1 MPLTKTDSGP
11 VSILCLNF
19 HNHSFCS
26 GRRATNR
33 KRMVN
38 PLPRASVLLCVL
50 SGMLL
55 PTLAADR
62 TVDLRYGMPTWHQP
76 LGIPGD
82 WHKPMAN
89 ERGALLY
96 DFGPGPYAQ
105 GLTVVE
111 LGAEGAPLEFVSQTF
126 ADSPRVPI
134 MRSRLR
140 RGADPVE
147 LTTLNLA
154 PAAAAASEGRTPDY
168 ERLDGISGVPHWAQP
183 AAGVSPEF
191 RHVAWGNNRPIA
203 YRIRVPAGAAKRLML
218 GFCES
223 YKKYLFQRTATM
235 EVEGAAPLAVDLAL
249 NAPHH
254 APQVFLF
261 DARDENGDGWIN
273 LRVFA
278 PQGQDPN
285 STLATIAVYPSGT
298 TLSREELI
306 AGSFATKDRAELR
319 IACGREMARQPARA
333 DLVHARYSGDLTPA
347 LFIKTKRPLVA
358 GPDGTATFEGRPFFA
373 TQPAFTALT
382 ATEQGWKAT
391 FPAGTREVTAWVFSG
406 QAGPAEVASARASS
420 LDQALATTHE
430 RWGKFGL
437 PYDRVTVADPA
448 IQAMIDASLRTLYQA
463 RETINGHTQ
472 FNASFTLYRGL
483 WAGDAVYITNLASHL
498 GDSAAARSTL
508 DALFSHQLPNGI
520 IDELHPQKIFRATA
534 EVIWGVVREAEI
546 SGDWSY
552 AEKQWPQIVLGVS
565 GIRGLRA
572 ETLQH
577 PGAAYY
583 GMLPPGFSDGGI
595 LDIGSEYSSVYCTI
609 TGLRAAERLAL
620 KLGHAQEA
628 VEFRQLADDFLT
640 AFDQNRRRDQ
650 RRDAHGNLY
659 LPVRVG
665 FKGEDSIPQLT
676 QWAFMDAH
684 LNGEGWLPSDHELV
698 QGSLALLESVEKQG
712 MPVSMGWLPGGNW
725 AGMGLFYAF
734 QQLILNRPEKVADIL
749 YAVAN
754 HASAVGTWVE
764 EQSLVGQPLKL
775 AGDQPHNFAAAMMGH
790 LPAAMLAYDRRDT
803 LHLLGSVP
811 AEWLKAGA
819 VNRLNGYRTAA
830 GTVTLALTVATD
842 GKTASLKV
850 QPISRSDK
858 NIRIL
863 LHTASL
869 EHAGFAT
876 PASAKDG
883 VLEIQPGQPV
893 AMTFAKAK

>member
-1 MPLTKTDSGP
+1 
-11 VSILCLNF
+11 
-19 HNHSFCS
+19 
-26 GRRATNR
+26 
-33 KRMVN
+33 MVH
-38 PLPRASVLLCVL
+38 PLPRASILLAVLTCAV
-50 SGMLL
+50 SAAL
-55 PTLAADR
+55 PAER

-96 DFGPGPYAQ
+96 DFGPGPYVQ

-126 ADSPRVPI
+126 ADSPRIPL

-140 RGADPVE
+140 RGADTVE

-154 PAAAAASEGRTPDY
+154 PATAAASDGRTPDY

-183 AAGVSPEF
+183 AEGVSPEF
-191 RHVAWGNNRPIA
+191 RHVAWGNNRPVA
-203 YRIRVPAGAAKRLML
+203 YRLRVPAGAAKRVML

-235 EVEGAAPLAVDLAL
+235 EVEGAATQAVDLAL

-261 DARDENGDGWIN
+261 DARDENNDGWIN

-285 STLATIAVYPSGT
+285 STLATIAVYPAGT
-298 TLSREELI
+298 TLSRDELV
-306 AGSFATKDRAELR
+306 AGSLAPKDRAELR
-319 IACGREMARQPARA
+319 IACGREMDRQPART
-333 DLVHARYSGDLTPA
+333 DLVHARYTGDLAPA

-358 GPDGTATFEGRPFFA
+358 GPDGTVTFEGRPFLA

-382 ATEQGWKAT
+382 RTEQGWKAS
-391 FPAGTREVTAWVFSG
+391 FPAGAREISAWVFSG
-406 QAGPAEVASARASS
+406 QAGQAGQADVTAAHAEPLSAAFAETRR
-420 LDQALATTHE
+420 
-430 RWGKFGL
+430 RWGTFAI
-437 PYDRVTVADPA
+437 PFDRITVGDPA
-448 IQAMIDASLRTLYQA
+448 IQAMIDSSLRTLWQA

-472 FNASFTLYRGL
+472 FNSSFSLYRGL

-498 GDSAAARSTL
+498 GDSRSARETL
-508 DALFSHQLPNGI
+508 DALFAHQLPNGI
-520 IDELHPQKIFRATA
+520 VDELHPQKIFRATA
-534 EVIWGVVREAEI
+534 ETIWGVVREAEI

-552 AEKQWPQIVLGVS
+552 AEKRWPQIVLGVS

-577 PGAAYY
+577 PGAPYY

-609 TGLRAAERLAL
+609 TGLCAAERLAR
-620 KLGHAQEA
+620 KLSHQKEA
-628 VEFRQLADDFLT
+628 GDFRQLADDFLT
-640 AFDQNRRRDQ
+640 AFNRHRVRDQ

-665 FKGEDSIPQLT
+665 FKGEDPIPQLT

-698 QGSLALLESVEKQG
+698 TGSLALLESVEQQG
-712 MPVSMGWLPGGNW
+712 LPVSMGWLPGGNW

-734 QQLILNRPEKVADIL
+734 QPLILNRPEKVADIL
-749 YAVAN
+749 YAGAN
-754 HASAVGTWVE
+754 HFSSVGTSVE
-764 EQSLVGQPLKL
+764 EQTLVGQPLKL

-790 LPAAMLAYDRRDT
+790 LPAAMLAYDRLGT

-819 VNRLNGYRTAA
+819 VNRLDGWRTGA
-830 GTVTLALTVATD
+830 GAVTLALTVSAD
-842 GKTASLKV
+842 GKTANLQV
-850 QPISRSDK
+850 QPITRADK
-858 NIRIL
+858 KIRIV

-869 EHAGFAT
+869 AQAGFTIPAT
-876 PASAKDG
+876 AKDG
-883 VLEIQPGQPV
+883 LIEIQPGQPV
-893 AMTFAKAK
+893 QLAFARR

>member
-1 MPLTKTDSGP
+1 
-11 VSILCLNF
+11 
-19 HNHSFCS
+19 
-26 GRRATNR
+26 
-33 KRMVN
+33 MVY
-38 PLPRASVLLCVL
+38 PLPRATVLLIIL
-50 SGMLL
+50 S
-55 PTLAADR
+55 TAAFAAER

-76 LGIPGD
+76 LGTPGD

-96 DFGPGPYAQ
+96 DFGPGPYVQ

-111 LGAEGAPLEFVSQTF
+111 LGAEGVPLEFVSQNF
-126 ADSPRVPI
+126 ADSPRLPV

-140 RGADPVE
+140 RGADTAE
-147 LTTLNLA
+147 LLTLSLA
-154 PAAAAASEGRTPDY
+154 PAAPAVSDGRTPDY

-183 AAGVSPEF
+183 ADGVSPEF
-191 RHVAWGNNRPIA
+191 RHVAWGNNRPVA
-203 YRIRVPAGAAKRLML
+203 YRFRVPAGAAKRVML

-235 EVEGAAPLAVDLAL
+235 EVEGAGIQAVDLAL

-285 STLATIAVYPSGT
+285 STLATIAVYPAAAG
-298 TLSREELI
+298 LSREEMV
-306 AGSFATKDRAELR
+306 AGSLAAKDRAELR
-319 IACGREMARQPARA
+319 IACGLEMGRQPART
-333 DLVHARYSGDLTPA
+333 DLVHARYSGDLAPA

-358 GPDGTATFEGRPFFA
+358 GPDGTVTFDGRPFLA
-373 TQPAFTALT
+373 TRPAFIGFTR
-382 ATEQGWKAT
+382 TEQGWKAA

-406 QAGPAEVASARASS
+406 QAGSAEVASARAVP
-420 LDQALATTHE
+420 LDEALAETRR
-430 RWGKFGL
+430 RWGTFAIPFG
-437 PYDRVTVADPA
+437 RVTVSDPA

-472 FNASFTLYRGL
+472 FNSSFTLYRGL

-498 GDSAAARSTL
+498 GDSPSARETL
-508 DALFSHQLPNGI
+508 DALFTHQLPNGI
-520 IDELHPQKIFRATA
+520 VDELHPQKIFRTTA

-552 AEKQWPQIVLGVS
+552 AEKKWPQIVLGVS
-565 GIRGLRA
+565 GLRGLRE
-572 ETLQH
+572 ETLKH
-577 PGAAYY
+577 PGAAYH

-620 KLGHAQEA
+620 KLGHAKEA
-628 VEFRQLADDFLT
+628 GEFRRLADDFL
-640 AFDQNRRRDQ
+640 ASFDQNRRRDQ

-665 FKGEDSIPQLT
+665 FKGADPIPQLT

-712 MPVSMGWLPGGNW
+712 MPVSMGWVPGGNW

-734 QQLILNRPEKVADIL
+734 QPLLLNRPEKVADIL
-749 YAVAN
+749 YASAN

-775 AGDQPHNFAAAMMGH
+775 AGDQPHCFASAMMVH
-790 LPAAMLAYDRRDT
+790 LPAAMLAYDRLDT

-811 AEWLKAGA
+811 AEWLGPGA
-819 VNRLNGYRTAA
+819 VNRLDGWRTGA
-830 GTVTLALTVATD
+830 GTVTLALTVSTD
-842 GKTASLKV
+842 GKTATLQV
-850 QPISRSDK
+850 QPISRADK
-858 NIRIL
+858 KIKIV
-863 LHTASL
+863 LHTRSL
-869 EHAGFAT
+869 QLAGFTA
-876 PASAKDG
+876 PASAQDG
-883 VLEIQPGQPV
+883 LIEIQPGQPF
-893 AMTFAKAK
+893 MLSFSRSAK

>member
-1 MPLTKTDSGP
+1 
-11 VSILCLNF
+11 
-19 HNHSFCS
+19 
-26 GRRATNR
+26 
-33 KRMVN
+33 MVH
-38 PLPRASVLLCVL
+38 PLPRASILLAVLTCAV
-50 SGMLL
+50 SAA
-55 PTLAADR
+55 LAAER

-96 DFGPGPYAQ
+96 DFGPGPYVQ

-111 LGAEGAPLEFVSQTF
+111 FGAEGAPLEFVTQTF
-126 ADSPRVPI
+126 ADSPRIPV

-140 RGADPVE
+140 RGADTVE

-154 PAAAAASEGRTPDY
+154 PATAAASDGRTPDY

-183 AAGVSPEF
+183 AEGVSPEF
-191 RHVAWGNNRPIA
+191 RHVAWGNNRPVA
-203 YRIRVPAGAAKRLML
+203 YRLRVPAGAAKRVML

-235 EVEGAAPLAVDLAL
+235 EVEGAATQAVDLAL

-261 DARDENGDGWIN
+261 DARDENNDGWIN

-285 STLATIAVYPSGT
+285 STLATIAVYPAGT
-298 TLSREELI
+298 TLSRDELV
-306 AGSFATKDRAELR
+306 AGSLAPKDRAELR
-319 IACGREMARQPARA
+319 IACGREMDRQPART
-333 DLVHARYSGDLTPA
+333 DLVHARYTGDLAPA

-358 GPDGTATFEGRPFFA
+358 GPDGTVTFEGRPFLA

-382 ATEQGWKAT
+382 RTEQGWKAT
-391 FPAGTREVTAWVFSG
+391 FPADTREVSAWVFSG
-406 QAGPAEVASARASS
+406 HAGPADVTA
-420 LDQALATTHE
+420 ALAEPLGAALAETRR
-430 RWGKFGL
+430 RWGTFAI
-437 PYDRVTVADPA
+437 PFDRVTVGDPA
-448 IQAMIDASLRTLYQA
+448 IQAMIDSSLRTLWQA

-472 FNASFTLYRGL
+472 FNSSFSLYRGL

-498 GDSAAARSTL
+498 GDSRSARETL
-508 DALFSHQLPNGI
+508 DALFAQQLPNGI
-520 IDELHPQKIFRATA
+520 VDELHPQKIFRTTA

-552 AEKQWPQIVLGVS
+552 AEKRWPQIVLGVS

-577 PGAAYY
+577 PGAPYY

-609 TGLRAAERLAL
+609 TGLRAAERLAR
-620 KLGHAQEA
+620 KLGHQKEA
-628 VEFRQLADDFLT
+628 VDFRQLADDFLT
-640 AFDQNRRRDQ
+640 AFNRHRVRDQ

-665 FKGEDSIPQLT
+665 FKGEDPIPQLT

-698 QGSLALLESVEKQG
+698 TGSLALLESVEQQG
-712 MPVSMGWLPGGNW
+712 LPVSMGWLPGGNW

-734 QQLILNRPEKVADIL
+734 QPLILNRPEKVADIL
-749 YAVAN
+749 YAAAN
-754 HASAVGTWVE
+754 HFSPVGTSVE

-790 LPAAMLAYDRRDT
+790 LPAAMLAYDRLDT

-819 VNRLNGYRTAA
+819 VNRLDGWRTGA
-830 GTVTLALTVATD
+830 GAVTLALTVSAD
-842 GKTASLKV
+842 GKTANLQV
-850 QPISRSDK
+850 QPITRADK
-858 NIRIL
+858 KIRIV

-869 EHAGFAT
+869 AQAGFTIPAT
-876 PASAKDG
+876 AKDG
-883 VLEIQPGQPV
+883 LIEIQPGQPV
-893 AMTFAKAK
+893 QLAFARR